1 MTGESVRSICSDP
14 VIDLSRNTFSYWLAT
29 VAELQVA
36 YAEAKEAGVEN
47 IVEEM
52 FDIADDGRNDWMLR
66 LAFNGSHPSWEA
78 CGEHIA
84 RAKIRV
90 DLRKWYVGQIKPKK
104 YGIKQQLEVSGE
116 LGNVAKLNA
125 GRQRVADARKR
136 LETKLDPNKVNV
148 NLFK

>member
-14 VIDLSRNTFSYWLAT
+14 EMGLSRNTFSFWLAT
-29 VAELQVA
+29 IAELQIA

-52 FDIADDGRNDWMLR
+52 FDIADDGRNDWMQR

-84 RAKIRV
+84 RAKLRV

-104 YGIKQQLEVSGE
+104 YGMKQQLEVSGE
-116 LGNVAKLNA
+116 LGSISKLNA
-125 GRQRVADARKR
+125 GRQRVAEAKKR
-136 LETKLDPNKVNV
+136 LEAAKNV
-148 NLFK
+148 SHK